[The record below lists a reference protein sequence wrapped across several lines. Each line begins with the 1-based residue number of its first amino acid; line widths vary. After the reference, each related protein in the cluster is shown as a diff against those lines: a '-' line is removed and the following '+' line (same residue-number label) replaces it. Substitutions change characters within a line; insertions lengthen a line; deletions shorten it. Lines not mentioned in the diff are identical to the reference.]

1 MSHEATMAANPASF
15 ARVREVAE
23 SLTNAADQS
32 ADFDS
37 LVRQQARF
45 VFKVAYGV
53 LRNSHDAEDVAQET
67 FLRAQ
72 RASMNAVR
80 DPQSWLA
87 TIAFRIAID
96 RKRKLPE
103 LDLANYEIAANKP
116 DAEHLAI
123 QQQQVVRLQRLIAS
137 LPEDLRYPLV
147 LSAIEELNS
156 RQIAEVLDIP
166 ESSVRGRT
174 MRARQLLKEK
184 LSAQMEAKP
193 RVETKR

>member
-1 MSHEATMAANPASF
+1 MAANPASF